1 MKGLGTEISW
11 LREVC
16 LPQNEG
22 CQLTNLVTLP
32 ECFSSPTD
40 LLALQTTL
48 CGRQDNV
55 PSPKRSYSNPQ
66 NLGMLFYRGR
76 GQAGGMCPVIQLC
89 LTLCDP
95 MDCSPSSSS
104 VHGTLQARIL
114 EWVAMSSSR
123 GIFPTQGS
131 NLCLLPASPA
141 LASGF
146 FTT

>member
-123 GIFPTQGS
+123 GIFPTQGLTQVS
-131 NLCLLPASPA
+131 HIA
-141 LASGF
+141 GRF